1 MMFEGRTGR
10 YMTNGCTVTHFGAAA
25 TGLALTGASKGDSSF
40 PLNVLFKD
48 SRKRKGG
55 KGREVNYQGVLI

>member
-1 MMFEGRTGR
+1 
-10 YMTNGCTVTHFGAAA
+10 MTNGCTVTHFGAAA

-40 PLNVLFKD
+40 PANVLFKD

-55 KGREVNYQGVLI
+55 RGREVNYQGVLM